1 MILESKDDFD
11 QLAELDPNTGTYQL
25 LSRKRHPELTTT
37 PSSGG
42 YSIVNGTMLSLY
54 RKDGPLHLRFG
65 DREFELTDDVTST
78 LTRENDSRVFQLVQD
93 GNSLVV
99 FRYAP
104 PVLDVP
110 MSADPTPFIEE
121 EDFDFL
127 LFVHKVL
134 TDTGRRNRVYSQ

>member
-1 MILESKDDFD
+1 MILESKDVFD
-11 QLAELDPNTGTYQL
+11 QLAEFDPNTGTYRL
-25 LSRKRHPELTTT
+25 LSRKQHSELATT
-37 PSSGG
+37 PPSGG
-42 YSIVNGTMLSLY
+42 YSIVDGTMLSLY
-54 RKDGPLHLRFG
+54 RRDEVLYFRAG
-65 DREFELTDDVTST
+65 DREFRLTDDVISK
-78 LTRENDSRVFQLVQD
+78 LTREDNSRVFQLIQD
-93 GNSLVV
+93 GNSLAV

-127 LFVHKVL
+127 LFVHRVL